1 MTRPR
6 AGTPGDRRQTGTLR
20 VRISDSRAN
29 PALGG
34 SVTGIIGDHRR
45 SAGVAQEL
53 QPRDPRQV
61 GRYWLLG
68 RLGGGGMG
76 EVFLGRSPGGRLV
89 AVKVVRSELAGQ
101 ADFRRRF
108 AREVAAA
115 RTVSGLFTAPVVDA
129 DPDAPVPWLATAY
142 VPGLSL
148 ADTVTRHGPLPAR
161 SVLALAAGLAEGL
174 GAIHAAGIVHRD
186 LKPSNVLL
194 AEDGPRIIDFGISQ
208 AAEASMLTGSG
219 PVLGSPGFMSP
230 EQARGQRVGPPSDVF
245 SLGALLTFAA
255 TGQGPFG
262 TAPSATL
269 LYRVVFA
276 SPDTTGLPT
285 ELRPLVERC
294 LAKDPHQRPSTE
306 QILTEL
312 NTDPP
317 APGWLPE
324 PITQAF
330 PSHPPTEPGPVVPT
344 AADGLSVPPT
354 TPPTAAPRAGATPG
368 PALPPPATGTQTPG
382 RRAEGRP
389 GRPRPELVS
398 AAAVAVALII
408 AYLVVAMTAHLPPFS
423 KTSVVP
429 SSPATTT
436 TAPPSPG
443 PRPSPAVS
451 SPATSP
457 FTSPAISPSTSP
469 VTSPASSPGTS
480 PATSPAS
487 SPATSPASSPATS
500 ASSSA
505 PPSDAT
511 SSASSPAVSAS
522 SSPETSSATSPAI
535 SPFGSPATSAGAS
548 RAASSAKPSRSILA
562 QLDAP

>member
-1 MTRPR
+1 
-6 AGTPGDRRQTGTLR
+6 
-20 VRISDSRAN
+20 
-29 PALGG
+29 
-34 SVTGIIGDHRR
+34 VTGIIGDHGR

-101 ADFRRRF
+101 ADFRKRF

-344 AADGLSVPPT
+344 AADGLA

-382 RRAEGRP
+382 RRAKGRP
-389 GRPRPELVS
+389 GRPPPELVS

-451 SPATSP
+451 SQATSP
-457 FTSPAISPSTSP
+457 STSPAISPSTSP
-469 VTSPASSPGTS
+469 VTSPATSPVTS

-548 RAASSAKPSRSILA
+548 HAASSAKPSRSILA

>member
-1 MTRPR
+1 
-6 AGTPGDRRQTGTLR
+6 
-20 VRISDSRAN
+20 
-29 PALGG
+29 
-34 SVTGIIGDHRR
+34 VTGIIGDHRWP
-45 SAGVAQEL
+45 ADVTQEL
-53 QPRDPRQV
+53 LPRDPRQL

-115 RTVSGLFTAPVVDA
+115 RTVSGMFTAPVVDA

-148 ADTVTRHGPLPAR
+148 AETVTRHGPLPAR

-194 AEDGPRIIDFGISQ
+194 AGDGPRIIDFGISQ

-219 PVLGSPGFMSP
+219 LVLGSPGFMSP

-245 SLGALLTFAA
+245 TLGALLTFAA

-262 TAPSATL
+262 AAPSATL

-344 AADGLSVPPT
+344 AADGPSVPPT
-354 TPPTAAPRAGATPG
+354 IPP
-368 PALPPPATGTQTPG
+368 TGTQTPG

-398 AAAVAVALII
+398 AAAVAVALVI
-408 AYLVVAMTAHLPPFS
+408 AYLVAAMTAHLPPFS
-423 KTSVVP
+423 KTSIVP
-429 SSPATTT
+429 SPPATTT

-457 FTSPAISPSTSP
+457 FPSPAISPSSSP
-469 VTSPASSPGTS
+469 VASS
-480 PATSPAS
+480 AS
-487 SPATSPASSPATS
+487 SPATSPSSSPE
-500 ASSSA
+500 
-505 PPSDAT
+505 T
-511 SSASSPAVSAS
+511 SSASSPATSPS
-522 SSPETSSATSPAI
+522 SSPETSSATSPA
-535 SPFGSPATSAGAS
+535 TSARIS
-548 RAASSAKPSRSILA
+548 RAAPSAKPSRSTPA

>member
-1 MTRPR
+1 
-6 AGTPGDRRQTGTLR
+6 
-20 VRISDSRAN
+20 
-29 PALGG
+29 
-34 SVTGIIGDHRR
+34 VTGIIGDHRR
-45 SAGVAQEL
+45 PAGVAQEL

-89 AVKVVRSELAGQ
+89 ALKMVRSELAGQ

-115 RTVSGLFTAPVVDA
+115 RTVSGMFTAPVVDA

-148 ADTVTRHGPLPAR
+148 ADTVARHGPLPAR
-161 SVLALAAGLAEGL
+161 SVLVLAAGLAEGL

-245 SLGALLTFAA
+245 SLGELLTFAA
-255 TGQGPFG
+255 TGHGPFG

-276 SPDTTGLPT
+276 SPDTTSLPA

-294 LAKDPHQRPSTE
+294 LAKDPHQRPSAE
-306 QILTEL
+306 QLLTEL

-324 PITQAF
+324 PITQSF
-330 PSHPPTEPGPVVPT
+330 PSHAPTEPGPVVPT
-344 AADGLSVPPT
+344 AADGLST

-368 PALPPPATGTQTPG
+368 PAQPPPATGTQTPG

-389 GRPRPELVS
+389 GRPRPELVG
-398 AAAVAVALII
+398 AAAATVALVI

-423 KTSVVP
+423 KTSAVP
-429 SSPATTT
+429 SPPATTT
-436 TAPPSPG
+436 TAPHSPG

-457 FTSPAISPSTSP
+457 FTSPA
-469 VTSPASSPGTS
+469 G
-480 PATSPAS
+480 SPAS
-487 SPATSPASSPATS
+487 SPATGSASSPATS
-500 ASSSA
+500 SASSPATSSATGSASSPAASASSSA
-505 PPSDAT
+505 PSSDTT

-522 SSPETSSATSPAI
+522 SSPETSSATPQRPFTPSSPAI
-535 SPFGSPATSAGAS
+535 SPSGSPATSAGTS
-548 RAASSAKPSRSILA
+548 RAAPYAKPSRSILA
-562 QLDAP
+562 QLDVP

>member
-1 MTRPR
+1 M
-6 AGTPGDRRQTGTLR
+6 
-20 VRISDSRAN
+20 
-29 PALGG
+29 
-34 SVTGIIGDHRR
+34 TGIIGDHGR

-101 ADFRRRF
+101 ADFRKRF

-312 NTDPP
+312 NTGPP

-354 TPPTAAPRAGATPG
+354 TPPTAAPPAGATPW

-382 RRAEGRP
+382 RRAKGRP
-389 GRPRPELVS
+389 GRPPPELVS

-451 SPATSP
+451 SQAT
-457 FTSPAISPSTSP
+457 SPSTSP
-469 VTSPASSPGTS
+469 VTSPATSPVTS

-505 PPSDAT
+505 PTSDAT

-548 RAASSAKPSRSILA
+548 HAASSAKPSRSILA

>member
-1 MTRPR
+1 MLILERDKERDDQTQGRDIRRP
-6 AGTPGDRRQTGTLR
+6 PSTGTLR
-20 VRISDSRAN
+20 VRISDSQAN

-34 SVTGIIGDHRR
+34 SVTGIIGDHGR

-101 ADFRRRF
+101 ADFRKRF

-344 AADGLSVPPT
+344 AADGLA

-382 RRAEGRP
+382 RRAKGRP
-389 GRPRPELVS
+389 GRPPPELVS

-451 SPATSP
+451 SQAT
-457 FTSPAISPSTSP
+457 SPSTSP
-469 VTSPASSPGTS
+469 VTSPATSPVTS

-487 SPATSPASSPATS
+487 SPATSPATS

-548 RAASSAKPSRSILA
+548 HAASSAKPSRSILA

>member
-1 MTRPR
+1 M
-6 AGTPGDRRQTGTLR
+6 
-20 VRISDSRAN
+20 
-29 PALGG
+29 
-34 SVTGIIGDHRR
+34 TGIIGDHRR
-45 SAGVAQEL
+45 PAGVAQEL
-53 QPRDPRQV
+53 QPWDPRQV
-61 GRYWLLG
+61 GQCWLLG

-174 GAIHAAGIVHRD
+174 GAIDAAGIVHRD

-312 NTDPP
+312 NADPP

-344 AADGLSVPPT
+344 AADGLAVPPT
-354 TPPTAAPRAGATPG
+354 TPPTAAPRAAATPG

-389 GRPRPELVS
+389 GRPPPELVS

-408 AYLVVAMTAHLPPFS
+408 TYLVVAMTAHLPPFS

-429 SSPATTT
+429 SSPATTK

-457 FTSPAISPSTSP
+457 FTSPGISPSTSP
-469 VTSPASSPGTS
+469 VTSPASSPGT
-480 PATSPAS
+480 

>member
-1 MTRPR
+1 
-6 AGTPGDRRQTGTLR
+6 
-20 VRISDSRAN
+20 
-29 PALGG
+29 
-34 SVTGIIGDHRR
+34 VTGIIGDHGR

-101 ADFRRRF
+101 ADFRKRF

-344 AADGLSVPPT
+344 AADGLAAPPT

-382 RRAEGRP
+382 RRAKGRP
-389 GRPRPELVS
+389 GRPPPELVS

-451 SPATSP
+451 SQAT
-457 FTSPAISPSTSP
+457 SPSTSP
-469 VTSPASSPGTS
+469 VTSPATSPVTS

-548 RAASSAKPSRSILA
+548 HAASSAKPSRSILA